1 MASSKTLALIEVP
14 GNFSKKQAKML
25 RKAAEK
31 RLGSEYR
38 VMVLSGGI
46 TCKIIPSFGK

>member
-1 MASSKTLALIEVP
+1 MAISKTLALVEVP
-14 GNFSKKQAKML
+14 GNLTKKQAKTL

-31 RLGSEYR
+31 RLGPEYR